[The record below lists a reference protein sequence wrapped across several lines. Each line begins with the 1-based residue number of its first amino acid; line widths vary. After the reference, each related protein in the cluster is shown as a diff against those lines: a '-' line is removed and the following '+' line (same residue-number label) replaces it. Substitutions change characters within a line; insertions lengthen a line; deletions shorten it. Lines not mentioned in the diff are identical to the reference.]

1 MVERISLRSYDRA
14 ECQSARMLKITNDGL
29 TRSGTGGFIAVYP
42 YENSGRQRV
51 NKSQVDLAMSRI
63 YCVRLHRR
71 LITAHCWKRVLWQSW
86 INTASVGGCWAQSFR
101 RADSY
106 GDGWPRSLSH
116 YRFNDRFTNWHTTIL
131 SADPCATT
139 ARKVSIRLSRKS

>member
-71 LITAHCWKRVLWQSW
+71 LITAHC
-86 INTASVGGCWAQSFR
+86 
-101 RADSY
+101 
-106 GDGWPRSLSH
+106 
-116 YRFNDRFTNWHTTIL
+116 
-131 SADPCATT
+131 
-139 ARKVSIRLSRKS
+139 